1 MKIREVSLTMT
12 ERSSLRTP
20 KQYMSG
26 VGKKKTSNIHFWVHK
41 APPFSFRLHF
51 VSSGSS
57 QREKTREKCSNESDD
72 FDGKS
77 YWEMLLLDKSSQ
89 FLLVSQ
95 LTTCRLRTMARRTSD
110 VCQTTTEETGDY
122 PNGTNH
128 WRLATSSDKTQT

>member
-1 MKIREVSLTMT
+1 MKIREVTPTMT

-20 KQYMSG
+20 KQRVQYMSG

-41 APPFSFRLHF
+41 APSFSFHLHF

-57 QREKTREKCSNESDD
+57 QREKMREKCSSESDD

-95 LTTCRLRTMARRTSD
+95 LTTCRLGTMARRTSD
-110 VCQTTTEETGDY
+110 VCQTTTTR
-122 PNGTNH
+122 NR
-128 WRLATSSDKTQT
+128 RLP